1 MKFSKDLKDLKAAN
15 VAGKNPFK
23 PTAGANPPQ
32 LVGRAALIDEFAESI
47 ENGPG
52 APGRLTIF
60 SGPRGVGKTVML
72 NAVAEQV
79 QADHQWQVINETATP
94 GFLGRLSRSAGR
106 LLDPA
111 PSRRHVTNVILP
123 VIGGGIGLS
132 SPAEEPVIA
141 DARQVI
147 SLLLDQCAT
156 HGTGVL
162 ITLDEV
168 HTTGRQEL
176 GQFAA
181 VVQHLIREDREVAV
195 ALAGLPA
202 AVNELLNDELTTFLR
217 RADRHDLGDVPLDE
231 AATSFEATIAD
242 NGRTIEPDALDL
254 IARATGGYP
263 FMIQLVGYHVWR
275 KASGDLITTSAAIA
289 GIEQARTRLG
299 SLVHAP
305 ALRDLSEVDRAFL
318 RAMSHDDGSSR
329 TADVARRMGKGVRYV
344 SVYRARL
351 IAAGLIAPASYGA
364 VDFALP
370 YLREYLREQ
379 ATQLVSPQRAVP
391 ARAPKQGQA

>member
-1 MKFSKDLKDLKAAN
+1 M
-15 VAGKNPFK
+15 AGKNPFK
-23 PTAGANPPQ
+23 PTAGANPPR

-79 QADHQWQVINETATP
+79 QADHQWLVINETATP

-106 LLDPA
+106 LLDPG

-132 SPAEEPVIA
+132 SPAEEPVTA

-156 HGTGVL
+156 HETGVL

-217 RADRHDLGDVPLDE
+217 RADRQDLGDVPLDE

-242 NGRTIEPDALDL
+242 NGRTIEPEALDL

-275 KASGDLITTSAAIA
+275 KAGGDLITTAAAIA

-305 ALRDLSEVDRAFL
+305 ALRDLSEVDRTFL
-318 RAMSHDDGSSR
+318 RAMSHDDGPSR
-329 TADVARRMGKGVRYV
+329 TADVARRMGKGTRYV

-370 YLREYLREQ
+370 YLREYLREHAAQ
-379 ATQLVSPQRAVP
+379 PVSPQRAVP
-391 ARAPKQGQA
+391 ARASHKGDA